1 MVLSWATV
9 ASRVEEQGWQLV
21 EKDYMGRPN
30 KYLAVCKEKHRF
42 VGEKKNSSYVTP
54 CSYCAGIKTTPE
66 MLMRYAHS
74 RGFKIGAAFSKLVED
89 SMADNSGNRFVPK
102 DRRLTFICEEGHK
115 QMMSVVEFYKGKEC
129 TACKGTRA
137 HTAYSRSEE
146 IIAGVLDHLGIKYI
160 RQAVTDTLHEQLK
173 LDFILPE
180 HKVIIEYDGAHH
192 KYGRTSDGATT
203 LEEIQRTDKVRD
215 AYAEAIG
222 FKMVRIT
229 HYNVGKKLVYKLA
242 EVFPAWGINV
252 LDPYYDTLVKNIF
265 DYAHDQFGWDS
276 YDKIKTYADLNLQLG
291 REKAHEQTGRSMS
304 RLQLDYSTIYGKK
317 RKNN

>member
-9 ASRVEEQGWQLV
+9 ASRIEEQGWQLV

-30 KYLAVCKEKHRF
+30 KYLALCKEKHRF
-42 VGEKKNSSYVTP
+42 VGEKANSSYVKP

-74 RGFKIGAAFSKLVED
+74 RGYKLGIAFSKLVED
-89 SMADNSGNRFVPK
+89 SMTDNSGNLFVPK

-115 QMMSVVEFYKGKEC
+115 QTMSVIEFYKGKEC
-129 TACKGTRA
+129 TSCKGTRA

-180 HKVIIEYDGAHH
+180 HKVIIEYDGSHH
-192 KYGRTSDGATT
+192 KYGRTTDRGDN
-203 LEEIQRTDKVRD
+203 LEEIKRKDSVRD
-215 AYAEAIG
+215 AYAESIG
-222 FKMVRIT
+222 YKMVRLNHHQVGRKLIYSLAKELPELHLNPSRPDYDEIVRDVYNYAST
-229 HYNVGKKLVYKLA
+229 H
-242 EVFPAWGINV
+242 
-252 LDPYYDTLVKNIF
+252 
-265 DYAHDQFGWDS
+265 FGWDS
-276 YDKIKTYADLNLQLG
+276 YEKIKSFADMYKSVG
-291 REKAHEQTGRSMS
+291 RVEAHKRTGRSMS
-304 RLQLDYSTIYGKK
+304 NLQRDYNTIYGIPKK
-317 RKNN
+317 

>member
-30 KYLAVCKEKHRF
+30 KYLALCKEKHRF
-42 VGEKKNSSYVTP
+42 VGEKANSSYVKP

-74 RGFKIGAAFSKLVED
+74 RGYKLGIAFSKLIED
-89 SMADNSGNRFVPK
+89 SMTDNSGNLFVPK

-115 QMMSVVEFYKGKEC
+115 QTMSVIEFYKGKEC
-129 TACKGTRA
+129 TSCKGTRA

-180 HKVIIEYDGAHH
+180 HKVIIEYDGSHH
-192 KYGRTSDGATT
+192 KYGRTTDRGDN
-203 LEEIQRTDKVRD
+203 LEEIKRKDSVRD
-215 AYAEAIG
+215 AYAESIG
-222 FKMVRIT
+222 YKMVRLNHHQVGRKLIYSLAKELPELHLNPSRPNYDEIVRDVYNYAST
-229 HYNVGKKLVYKLA
+229 H
-242 EVFPAWGINV
+242 
-252 LDPYYDTLVKNIF
+252 
-265 DYAHDQFGWDS
+265 FGWDS
-276 YDKIKTYADLNLQLG
+276 YEKIKSFADMYKSVG
-291 REKAHEQTGRSMS
+291 RVEAHKRTGRSMS
-304 RLQLDYSTIYGKK
+304 NLQRDYNTIYGIPKK
-317 RKNN
+317 

>member
-9 ASRVEEQGWQLV
+9 ASRIEEQGWQLV

-30 KYLAVCKEKHRF
+30 KYLALCKEKHRF
-42 VGEKKNSSYVTP
+42 VGEKANSSYVKP

-74 RGFKIGAAFSKLVED
+74 RGYKLGIAFSKLIED
-89 SMADNSGNRFVPK
+89 SVTDNSGNLFVPK

-115 QMMSVVEFYKGKEC
+115 QTMSVIEFYKGKEC
-129 TACKGTRA
+129 TSCKGTRA

-180 HKVIIEYDGAHH
+180 HKVIIEYDGSHH
-192 KYGRTSDGATT
+192 KYGRTTDRGDN
-203 LEEIQRTDKVRD
+203 LEEIKRKDSVRD
-215 AYAEAIG
+215 AYAESIG
-222 FKMVRIT
+222 YKMVRLNHHQVGRKLIYSLAKELPELHLNPSRPNYDEIVRDVYNYAST
-229 HYNVGKKLVYKLA
+229 H
-242 EVFPAWGINV
+242 
-252 LDPYYDTLVKNIF
+252 
-265 DYAHDQFGWDS
+265 FGWDS
-276 YDKIKTYADLNLQLG
+276 YEKIKSFADMYKSVG
-291 REKAHEQTGRSMS
+291 RVEAHKRTGRSMS
-304 RLQLDYSTIYGKK
+304 NLQRDYNTIYGIPKK
-317 RKNN
+317 

>member
-9 ASRVEEQGWQLV
+9 ASRIEEQGWQLV

-30 KYLAVCKEKHRF
+30 KYLALCKEKHRF
-42 VGEKKNSSYVTP
+42 VGEKANSSYVKP

-74 RGFKIGAAFSKLVED
+74 RGYKLGIAFSKLIED
-89 SMADNSGNRFVPK
+89 SMTDNSGNLFVPK

-115 QMMSVVEFYKGKEC
+115 QTMSVIEFYKGKEC
-129 TACKGTRA
+129 TSCKGTRA

-180 HKVIIEYDGAHH
+180 HKVIIEYDGSHH
-192 KYGRTSDGATT
+192 KYGRTTDRGDN
-203 LEEIQRTDKVRD
+203 LEEIKRKDSVRD
-215 AYAEAIG
+215 AYAESIG
-222 FKMVRIT
+222 YKMVRLNHHQVGRKLIYSLAKELPELHLNPSRPNYDEIVRDVYNYAST
-229 HYNVGKKLVYKLA
+229 H
-242 EVFPAWGINV
+242 
-252 LDPYYDTLVKNIF
+252 
-265 DYAHDQFGWDS
+265 FGWDS
-276 YDKIKTYADLNLQLG
+276 YEKIKSFADMYKSVG
-291 REKAHEQTGRSMS
+291 RVEAHKRTGRSMS
-304 RLQLDYSTIYGKK
+304 NLQRDYNTIYGIPKK
-317 RKNN
+317 

>member
-9 ASRVEEQGWQLV
+9 ASRIEEQGWQLV

-30 KYLAVCKEKHRF
+30 KYLALCKEKHRF
-42 VGEKKNSSYVTP
+42 VGEKANSLYVKP

-74 RGFKIGAAFSKLVED
+74 RGYKLGIAFSKLIED
-89 SMADNSGNRFVPK
+89 STTDNSGNLFVPK

-115 QMMSVVEFYKGKEC
+115 QTMSVIEFYKGKEC
-129 TACKGTRA
+129 TSCKGTRA

-180 HKVIIEYDGAHH
+180 HKVIIEYDGSHH
-192 KYGRTSDGATT
+192 KYGRTTDRGDN
-203 LEEIQRTDKVRD
+203 LEEIKRKDSVRD
-215 AYAEAIG
+215 AYAESIG
-222 FKMVRIT
+222 YKMVRLNHHQVGRKLIYSLAKELPELHLNPSRPDYDEIVRDVYNYAST
-229 HYNVGKKLVYKLA
+229 H
-242 EVFPAWGINV
+242 
-252 LDPYYDTLVKNIF
+252 
-265 DYAHDQFGWDS
+265 FGWDS
-276 YDKIKTYADLNLQLG
+276 YEKIKSFADMYKSVG
-291 REKAHEQTGRSMS
+291 RVEAHKRTGRSMS
-304 RLQLDYSTIYGKK
+304 NLQRDYNTIYGIPKK
-317 RKNN
+317 

>member
-9 ASRVEEQGWQLV
+9 ASRIEEQGWQLV

-30 KYLAVCKEKHRF
+30 KYLALCKEKHRF
-42 VGEKKNSSYVTP
+42 VGEKANSSYVKP

-74 RGFKIGAAFSKLVED
+74 RGYKLGIAFSKLIED
-89 SMADNSGNRFVPK
+89 SMTDNSGNLFVPK

-115 QMMSVVEFYKGKEC
+115 QTMSVIEFYKGKEC
-129 TACKGTRA
+129 TSCKGTRA

-180 HKVIIEYDGAHH
+180 HKVIIEYDGSHH
-192 KYGRTSDGATT
+192 KYGRTTDRGDN
-203 LEEIQRTDKVRD
+203 LEEIKRKDSVRD
-215 AYAEAIG
+215 TYAESIG
-222 FKMVRIT
+222 YKMVRLNHHQVGRKLIYSLAKELPELHLNPSRPDYDEIVRDVYNYAST
-229 HYNVGKKLVYKLA
+229 H
-242 EVFPAWGINV
+242 
-252 LDPYYDTLVKNIF
+252 
-265 DYAHDQFGWDS
+265 FGWDS
-276 YDKIKTYADLNLQLG
+276 YEKIKSFADMYKSVG
-291 REKAHEQTGRSMS
+291 RVEAHKRTGRSMS
-304 RLQLDYSTIYGKK
+304 NLQRDYNTIYGIPKK
-317 RKNN
+317 

>member
-9 ASRVEEQGWQLV
+9 ASRIEEQGWQLV

-30 KYLAVCKEKHRF
+30 KYLALCKEKHRF
-42 VGEKKNSSYVTP
+42 VGEKANSSYVKP

-74 RGFKIGAAFSKLVED
+74 RGYKLGIAFSKLIED
-89 SMADNSGNRFVPK
+89 SMTDNSGNLFVPK

-115 QMMSVVEFYKGKEC
+115 QTMSVIEFYKGKEC
-129 TACKGTRA
+129 TSCKGTRA

-180 HKVIIEYDGAHH
+180 HKVIIEYDGSHH
-192 KYGRTSDGATT
+192 KYGRTTDRGDN
-203 LEEIQRTDKVRD
+203 LEEIKRKDSVRD
-215 AYAEAIG
+215 AYAESIG
-222 FKMVRIT
+222 YKMVRLNHHQVGRKLIYSLAKELPELHLNPSRPDYDEIVRDVYNYAST
-229 HYNVGKKLVYKLA
+229 H
-242 EVFPAWGINV
+242 
-252 LDPYYDTLVKNIF
+252 
-265 DYAHDQFGWDS
+265 FGWDS
-276 YDKIKTYADLNLQLG
+276 YEKIKSFADMYKSVG
-291 REKAHEQTGRSMS
+291 RVEAHKRTGRSMS
-304 RLQLDYSTIYGKK
+304 NLQRDYNTIYGIPKK
-317 RKNN
+317 

>member
-9 ASRVEEQGWQLV
+9 ASRIEEQGWQLV

-30 KYLAVCKEKHRF
+30 KYLALCKEKHRF
-42 VGEKKNSSYVTP
+42 VGEKANSSYVTP

-74 RGFKIGAAFSKLVED
+74 RGYKLGIAFSKLIED
-89 SMADNSGNRFVPK
+89 SMTDNSDNLFVPK

-115 QMMSVVEFYKGKEC
+115 QTMSVIEFYKGKEC
-129 TACKGTRA
+129 TSCKGTRA

-180 HKVIIEYDGAHH
+180 HKVIIEYDGSHH
-192 KYGRTSDGATT
+192 KYGRTTDRGDN
-203 LEEIQRTDKVRD
+203 LEEIKRKDSVRD
-215 AYAEAIG
+215 AYAESIG
-222 FKMVRIT
+222 YKMVRLNHHQVGRKLIYSLAKELPELHLNPSRPNYDEIVRDVYNYAST
-229 HYNVGKKLVYKLA
+229 H
-242 EVFPAWGINV
+242 
-252 LDPYYDTLVKNIF
+252 
-265 DYAHDQFGWDS
+265 FGWDS
-276 YDKIKTYADLNLQLG
+276 YEKIKSFADMYKSVG
-291 REKAHEQTGRSMS
+291 RVEAHKRTGRSMS
-304 RLQLDYSTIYGKK
+304 NLQRDYNTIYGIPKK
-317 RKNN
+317 